1 MAYRHAE
8 QLRWSQMDFVVG
20 YEAKLTQ
27 NGKHVPDICD
37 ELVGKY
43 PKEFKFSGW
52 HPHCLCYTIPILKTE
67 DEFLLLDDTKPS
79 VNAVTDTPA
88 NFKQWVRDNKERIE
102 AASGRGKLPYFL
114 RDNMDAWGKVVY
126 PDKYIKESKKSIQER
141 AKERHAKRTIKDRK
155 RIQDAWNTKLLNDL
169 ETDARRIGARGMVY
183 QDAAI
188 RDMLKILYNHIY
200 VNNYKKFIDDYKDFS
215 AYIRGIIES
224 ETKAARMAMTDKLF
238 ANNMAELASALG
250 IKQEGFMT
258 FFEADE
264 LRGNPH
270 YFIDKIYRSNCQT
283 AVVVNEL
290 RRRGFDV
297 QAMGNI
303 DGSWLDKLSRGT
315 NKIWRDANGNIP
327 EKTYIG
333 ARYENGR
340 WKKTVPNRKQLI
352 SRLESNI
359 TEDGRYHIDWIWK
372 GSGRERSGHII
383 TIEKIGDTIRYYD
396 PQTGVVITDFYSF
409 IEDIDLSRG
418 IRMLR
423 VDNLQLDTNWAS
435 KIVAKAGAKAET
447 GSAATNGI
455 KGRINDLNSIS
466 DKYNYKEWRKLV
478 INPNT
483 GGFVVL
489 HKKHQF
495 SLNKIKG
502 AKLSG
507 GQAEKKVAFNLAK
520 QGKQVEM
527 SPENGGYQNS
537 SADLRF
543 DNQSWDVKYIDVAN
557 PNTIRTY
564 FKEARKAKNV
574 IFYTS
579 SIDRSNDILSAIQR
593 EIGRYKGMGRNI
605 KELPNVYTMKG
616 DGELKQL
623 WIK

>member
-1 MAYRHAE
+1 MQLSDRVWNLSKQYKQELEESISVAIEPGISAVELAAKIKPYLNEPNKRFRRILDKFGVLQLSDNALAYHPGRGVYRSSARNAQRLARTEINMAYRHAE

-20 YEAKLTQ
+20 YEVKLTR
-27 NGKHVPDICD
+27 NGKHVPDICN

-67 DEFLLLDDTKPS
+67 EEFLSLDDTKPS

-102 AASGRGKLPYFL
+102 AASERGKLPYFL
-114 RDNMDAWGKVVY
+114 RDNMDAWGKVAY
-126 PDKYIKESKKSIQER
+126 PEKYIKESKKSIQER

-155 RIQDAWNTKLLNDL
+155 RIQDAWNKKLLNDL
-169 ETDARRIGARGMVY
+169 ETDARRIGARGLVY

-188 RDMLKILYNHIY
+188 LDMLKILYNHIY
-200 VNNYKKFIDDYKDFS
+200 VNNYKRFIDDYKDFS

-224 ETKAARMAMTDKLF
+224 ETKAARIAMTDKLF

-333 ARYENGR
+333 AQYEKGR

-352 SRLESNI
+352 SQLESNI
-359 TEDGRYHIDWIWK
+359 TEDGRYHID
-372 GSGRERSGHII
+372 
-383 TIEKIGDTIRYYD
+383 
-396 PQTGVVITDFYSF
+396 
-409 IEDIDLSRG
+409 
-418 IRMLR
+418 
-423 VDNLQLDTNWAS
+423 
-435 KIVAKAGAKAET
+435 
-447 GSAATNGI
+447 
-455 KGRINDLNSIS
+455 
-466 DKYNYKEWRKLV
+466 
-478 INPNT
+478 
-483 GGFVVL
+483 
-489 HKKHQF
+489 
-495 SLNKIKG
+495 
-502 AKLSG
+502 
-507 GQAEKKVAFNLAK
+507 
-520 QGKQVEM
+520 
-527 SPENGGYQNS
+527 
-537 SADLRF
+537 
-543 DNQSWDVKYIDVAN
+543 
-557 PNTIRTY
+557 
-564 FKEARKAKNV
+564 
-574 IFYTS
+574 
-579 SIDRSNDILSAIQR
+579 
-593 EIGRYKGMGRNI
+593 
-605 KELPNVYTMKG
+605 
-616 DGELKQL
+616 
-623 WIK
+623 